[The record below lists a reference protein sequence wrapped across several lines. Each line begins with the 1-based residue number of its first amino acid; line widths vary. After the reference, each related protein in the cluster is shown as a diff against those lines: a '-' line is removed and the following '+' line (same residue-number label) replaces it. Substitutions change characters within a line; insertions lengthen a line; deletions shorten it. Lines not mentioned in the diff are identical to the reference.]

1 MKFGKTL
8 SALGG
13 KVWRGAAFLAVFG
26 LCAVALTEFGVA
38 LKNTATESAASGW
51 GSEAT
56 AAVAEG
62 VSKLSPIPLA
72 NACGMGASSCFKC
85 HDGKRAPQPS
95 LDKAK
100 SPWHVQHTKVNNS
113 CIGCHS
119 GNPRIMKEDMA
130 HKGLVAK
137 PFGGAQSCASCHTA
151 DLNKVQDAY
160 KPLSGVK

>member
-1 MKFGKTL
+1 MKFGKTFN
-8 SALGG
+8 AFMG
-13 KVWRGAAFLAVFG
+13 KVWRGAAFLVAFG
-26 LCAVALTEFGVA
+26 VCAVALTEFGVA
-38 LKNTATESAASGW
+38 MKGAATDGVASGW
-51 GSEAT
+51 GGEAT

-100 SPWHVQHTKVNNS
+100 SPWHAHHTKVNNS
-113 CIGCHS
+113 CIGCHG

-130 HKGLVAK
+130 HKGLSAK
-137 PFGGAQSCASCHTA
+137 PFGSAQSCASCHTS
-151 DLNKVQDAY
+151 DLNKVQDVY
-160 KPLSGVK
+160 KPLSGAK